1 LDLVSIPG
9 KGQRIQP
16 FTKQKMTTRH
26 VTIIITESIE
36 IAHGEFF
43 KAKTFAL
50 LNDFIF
56 VASSMAYLMGPKSLF

>member
-1 LDLVSIPG
+1 M
-9 KGQRIQP
+9 R
-16 FTKQKMTTRH
+16 TRH

-56 VASSMAYLMGPKSLF
+56 VASSMAIILSISPDGNTGKRGFRVSAFFICF